1 MSKSYGNFT
10 DPEKLINLYGA
21 DSLRYL
27 LLSSPVMNG
36 EDFIVL
42 DKDVID
48 VSRRLSMI
56 WNMYDFFT
64 LYASVDK
71 WEASSNLVDPYDTV
85 HNLLDKW
92 IISRLHQLIIN
103 VDTSMQKYD
112 FPQALKPI
120 MVFIDDASNWYV
132 RRSRKRFWKSTNDAD
147 KNEAYLTL
155 YYILVQLA
163 IIMAPFTPFLAE
175 ELYCLLTGKES
186 VHLCDWPQSGRVNE
200 TLISEMT
207 ISRELITQGLAQRA
221 KAGIKVRQPLA
232 RAIITIPSQF
242 IEFSDDELVNV
253 IADELNVKEITTII
267 GKEALISI
275 DTKLTKSLQ
284 KEGLAREIIRHIQQ
298 TRKDAGLNVEDR
310 INLVIDSQGIMLKDS
325 INEYKSI
332 IMQETLAMTIGDN
345 ITGEMYSKSLEI
357 NGENITIKMV
367 KQ

>member
-1 MSKSYGNFT
+1 
-10 DPEKLINLYGA
+10 
-21 DSLRYL
+21 
-27 LLSSPVMNG
+27 
-36 EDFIVL
+36 
-42 DKDVID
+42 
-48 VSRRLSMI
+48 
-56 WNMYDFFT
+56 
-64 LYASVDK
+64 
-71 WEASSNLVDPYDTV
+71 
-85 HNLLDKW
+85 
-92 IISRLHQLIIN
+92 
-103 VDTSMQKYD
+103 
-112 FPQALKPI
+112 
-120 MVFIDDASNWYV
+120 
-132 RRSRKRFWKSTNDAD
+132 
-147 KNEAYLTL
+147 
-155 YYILVQLA
+155 
-163 IIMAPFTPFLAE
+163 
-175 ELYCLLTGKES
+175 
-186 VHLCDWPQSGRVNE
+186 
-200 TLISEMT
+200 MT